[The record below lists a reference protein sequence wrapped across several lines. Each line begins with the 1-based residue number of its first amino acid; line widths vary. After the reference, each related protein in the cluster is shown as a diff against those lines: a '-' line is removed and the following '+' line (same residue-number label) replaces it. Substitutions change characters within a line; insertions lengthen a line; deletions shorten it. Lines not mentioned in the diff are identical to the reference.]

1 MGTTTFTGPIKA
13 GTIRDTT
20 GTTVGSDVANVG
32 SVVMAQSAAWS
43 QSTTAAATGIVIP
56 ANSQIVEIS
65 VYVTTACD
73 GASQNL
79 SAGTTS
85 AATEIF
91 SALALGTGGNDAFL
105 ASTGATITDGD
116 VWENVGTSDVEIY
129 IDFSAGS
136 AGRGTITVQYIQ
148 NNNLA

>member
-1 MGTTTFTGPIKA
+1 MGQTTFSGPIKA
-13 GTIRDTT
+13 GTIQNTT
-20 GTTVGSDVANVG
+20 GTTVGEDRANVG

-65 VYVTTACD
+65 VFVNTACN

-79 SAGTTS
+79 SVGTSSTS
-85 AATEIF
+85 TEIF
-91 SALALGTGGNDAFL
+91 TALALGTGANDAFL
-105 ASTGATITDGD
+105 GSSATITDGD

-129 IDFSAGS
+129 VDFSAGTT
-136 AGRGTITVQYIQ
+136 GRGTITVQYVQ
-148 NNNLA
+148 NNNLS

>member
-20 GTTVGSDVANVG
+20 GTTVGSNVANVG

-91 SALALGTGGNDAFL
+91 TALSLGTNANDVFL
-105 ASTGATITDGD
+105 ASTATITDGD